1 MDKFRGT
8 GVALVT
14 PFNEDLSVDYDA
26 LEKLVNHVS
35 EGGVD
40 YLVVMGTTAESPTLT
55 GKEKLEVL
63 RFVIS
68 KNTKK
73 LPIVYGL
80 GGNDTQALVTKFKNF
95 DIEVDAFLVVCP
107 FYNKPSQRGL
117 QLHYEA
123 IADVAPKPIILYNV
137 PKRTSVNMVTKT
149 VIALAQH
156 PNIIGI
162 KEASGDTVVQA
173 EEIARKMPDDFILT
187 SGDDDLITPFIK
199 CGGIGVI
206 SVIANA
212 LPGHTSDLVNAAL
225 AGDFSRS
232 KVMANDMEEMLKLI
246 FSEGNPTGVKALLQ
260 QMGIGNG
267 KLRLPL
273 VEATETLREQIAQEY
288 KVLDT
293 KKGMI

>member
-1 MDKFRGT
+1 MDKFKGT

-14 PFNEDLSVDYDA
+14 PFKEDLSVDYKA

-35 EGGVD
+35 DGGVD
-40 YLVVMGTTAESPTLT
+40 FLVVMGTTAESPTLT
-55 GKEKLEVL
+55 GKEKIEVL
-63 RFVIS
+63 RFVKSI
-68 KNTKK
+68 NTKN
-73 LPIVYGL
+73 LPVVYGL
-80 GGNDTQALVTKFKNF
+80 GGNDTQALVSKFKKF
-95 DIEVDAFLVVCP
+95 EEDVDAFLVVCP

-123 IADVAPKPIILYNV
+123 IADVAPRPIILYNV

-199 CGGIGVI
+199 CGGHGVI

-225 AGDFSRS
+225 AGDYSRS
-232 KVMANDMEEMLKLI
+232 KVMANDMEDILSLI
-246 FSEGNPTGVKALLQ
+246 FSEGNPTGVKELLQ

-273 VEATETLREQIAQEY
+273 VEASNELRGKIEEEY